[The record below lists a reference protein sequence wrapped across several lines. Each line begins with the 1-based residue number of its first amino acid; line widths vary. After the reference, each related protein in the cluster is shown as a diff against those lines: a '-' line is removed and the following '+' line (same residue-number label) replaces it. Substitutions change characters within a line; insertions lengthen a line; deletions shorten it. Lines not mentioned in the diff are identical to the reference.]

1 MDNQSI
7 VSPTYV
13 SALAVILVSILGL
26 FKIEIGNEVLTA
38 LITGVLGVIVAVRRY
53 QKGNISVAG
62 VAK

>member
-13 SALAVILVSILGL
+13 SALAVILVSILGM